1 MMLKYEEGD
10 ELSAYSDD
18 EILEPSKRKNIM
30 GILATITKVLAG
42 SLFIKTTLA
51 SNISINSS
59 GVVQFGQGQTATT
72 ACSGANTLTVTPAS
86 SFVNASNGGSQFFK
100 SVTVTGNPTYV
111 YDQYLVTATSAGYD
125 LKYNNTLPSAN
136 NDRARP
142 IREF

>member
-10 ELSAYSDD
+10 ELSAYSDG
-18 EILEPSKRKNIM
+18 EILEPSKRKNFM

-42 SLFIKTTLA
+42 SLFI
-51 SNISINSS
+51 
-59 GVVQFGQGQTATT
+59 
-72 ACSGANTLTVTPAS
+72 
-86 SFVNASNGGSQFFK
+86 K